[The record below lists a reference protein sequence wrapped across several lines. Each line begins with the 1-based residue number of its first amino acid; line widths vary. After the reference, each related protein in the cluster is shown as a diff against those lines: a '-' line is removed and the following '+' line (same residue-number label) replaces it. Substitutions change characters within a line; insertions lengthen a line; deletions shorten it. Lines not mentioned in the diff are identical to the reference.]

1 MHQDKAGKFRF
12 ALKAANGEVVGQSQ
26 GYTTESGCRKGI
38 ESVKK
43 NSVDSPIIEIMEV
56 VA

>member
-12 ALKAANGEVVGQSQ
+12 ALRAANGEVVGQSQ

-43 NSVDSPIIEIMEV
+43 NSVDFPIIEIMEI
-56 VA
+56 AA